1 MNPLLSLYLAFLQ
14 VGAFAFGGGYAIL
27 PMIHKVIVEQY
38 GWLTVQEMTDITAI
52 SQMTPG
58 PISINSATFV
68 GTKLAG
74 LPGAVIA
81 TMGSVTPQ
89 FILMMILG
97 HFYFSNR
104 KFTFMD
110 KILRGIKPGIVGLIL
125 IAAIS
130 MTRESL
136 FTGGVV
142 ALDQLNIIALICF
155 AVGLILYI
163 KKVDLIKLIF
173 LGAVM
178 GILLSLI
185 L

>member
-1 MNPLLSLYLAFLQ
+1 MSVLFRLYIAFLQ
-14 VGAFAFGGGYAIL
+14 VGTFAFGGGYAIL
-27 PMIHKVIVEQY
+27 PMIQKVIVEQY
-38 GWLTVQEMTDITAI
+38 QWLTMQEMTDIISI

-74 LPGAVIA
+74 LPGAITA
-81 TMGSVTPQ
+81 TVGSVTPQ
-89 FILMMILG
+89 FFLMLTLA

-104 KFTFMD
+104 QFTFMD

>member
-1 MNPLLSLYLAFLQ
+1 MSVLFRLYIAFLQ
-14 VGAFAFGGGYAIL
+14 VGTFAFGGGYAIL
-27 PMIHKVIVEQY
+27 PMIQKVIVEQY
-38 GWLTVQEMTDITAI
+38 QWLTMQEMTDIISI

-74 LPGAVIA
+74 LPGAITA
-81 TMGSVTPQ
+81 TVGSVTPQ
-89 FILMMILG
+89 FFLMLTLA

-104 KFTFMD
+104 QFTFMD

-130 MTRESL
+130 MTQESL
-136 FTGGVV
+136 FTDGVV

-155 AVGLILYI
+155 VVGLILYI

-178 GILLSLI
+178 GISLSLI